1 MPEAPTIRT
10 LASSGASG
18 WPEIRK
24 RVKITRQGGQRL
36 LQERRSMKCPAC
48 GKRKEKGHC
57 FCVGCYFQL
66 PWPLRNE
73 LYVPAHEGDAWFESY
88 VVAKVLLRIHRREG
102 AGRA

>member
-1 MPEAPTIRT
+1 MPEAPSIRT
-10 LASSGASG
+10 LASG

-36 LQERRSMKCPAC
+36 LQERRSAVCPVC
-48 GKRKEKGHC
+48 GKRKERGRC
-57 FCVGCYFQL
+57 FCIGCYFQL

-88 VVAKVLLRIHRREG
+88 VVAKVLLKVHRREKN
-102 AGRA
+102 

>member
-1 MPEAPTIRT
+1 MPATPPIRT
-10 LASSGASG
+10 LAGG

-36 LQERRSMKCPAC
+36 LQERKSACCPVC
-48 GKRKEKGHC
+48 RKRKEKGHC

-73 LYVPAHEGDAWFESY
+73 LYVSPAEGDAWFESY
-88 VVAKVLLRIHRREG
+88 VVAKVLLRIHRREKD
-102 AGRA
+102 